1 SRRQAC
7 SKSAHRESERERG
20 ARGREQTCS
29 VPPQTTSSSD
39 QFPCAASVVCPYIP
53 CEPRR
58 DQREAREEKADKKRR
73 GEKQE
78 RKMDEYDVIVLGTGL
93 KECILSGLLSVDG
106 LKVLHMDRND
116 YYGGEST
123 SLNLTKFMMANGALV
138 RVLIHTSVTK
148 YLNFK
153 AVMAA
158 LLQQREIPA
167 TDVEALKSNLMG
179 LLKKRRARKFSYT
192 CRIREEDPKSHEG
205 LDLPQGH
212 NKGKKYGLEDDTV
225 DFIGHALALHR
236 DDNYLDEPA
245 IHTVKR
251 MKLYAESLARFQSA
265 SPYIYPLYGLGELPQ
280 AFARLSA
287 VYGGT
292 YMLNKPECKVEFDEN
307 GKAYGVTSE
316 GETAKCKK
324 IVCDPS
330 YLPEKVKKI
339 GKVARAI
346 CIMKHP
352 IPDTKDSHS
361 VQIILPK
368 KQLKRKSDM
377 YVFCCSYAHNIAPKG
392 KFIAFV
398 STEAETDK
406 PEIELKPGIDL
417 LGPVEETFFDIY
429 DRYEPTNNPEEDSC
443 FVTNSYDA
451 TTHFETTVQD
461 VLSMYNKITGKE
473 LDLSVDLNA
482 ASAAEQEAA

>member
-1 SRRQAC
+1 
-7 SKSAHRESERERG
+7 
-20 ARGREQTCS
+20 
-29 VPPQTTSSSD
+29 
-39 QFPCAASVVCPYIP
+39 
-53 CEPRR
+53 
-58 DQREAREEKADKKRR
+58 
-73 GEKQE
+73 
-78 RKMDEYDVIVLGTGL
+78 MDEEYDVIVLGTGL
-93 KECILSGLLSVDG
+93 KECIISGLLSVEG

-116 YYGGEST
+116 YYGGESS
-123 SLNLTKFMMANGALV
+123 SLNLTKLWKRFKGNDSPPEHLGVSKEYNVDMVPKFMMANGALV

-153 AVMAA
+153 AVDGSFVYNNGK
-158 LLQQREIPA
+158 IHKVPA

-179 LLKKRRARKFSYT
+179 LFEKRRARKFFIYVQDYD
-192 CRIREEDPKSHEG
+192 EEDPKSHEG
-205 LDLPQGH
+205 LDLT
-212 NKGKKYGLEDDTV
+212 KVTTREVISKYGLEDDTV

-236 DDNYLDEPA
+236 DDSYLDEPA
-245 IHTVKR
+245 LDTVKR
-251 MKLYAESLARFQSA
+251 MKLYAESLARFQGG

-292 YMLNKPECKVEFDEN
+292 YMLNKPECKVEFDES

-324 IVCDPS
+324 VVCDPS
-330 YLPEKVKKI
+330 YLPEKVKKV
-339 GKVARAI
+339 GRVARAI

-377 YVFCCSYAHNIAPKG
+377 YVFCCSYAHNVAPKG

-429 DRYEPTNNPEEDSC
+429 DRYEPINNPEEDSC
-443 FVTNSYDA
+443 FLTNSYDA
-451 TTHFETTVQD
+451 STHFETTVKD
-461 VLSMYNKITGKE
+461 VLSLYNQITGKE

-482 ASAAEQEAA
+482 ASATEQEAA

>member
-1 SRRQAC
+1 
-7 SKSAHRESERERG
+7 
-20 ARGREQTCS
+20 
-29 VPPQTTSSSD
+29 
-39 QFPCAASVVCPYIP
+39 
-53 CEPRR
+53 
-58 DQREAREEKADKKRR
+58 
-73 GEKQE
+73 
-78 RKMDEYDVIVLGTGL
+78 MDEEYDVIVLGTGL

-123 SLNLTKFMMANGALV
+123 SLNLTKLWKRFKGNDDTPEHLGVSKEYNVDMVPKFMMANGALV

-153 AVMAA
+153 AVDGSFVYNNGK
-158 LLQQREIPA
+158 IHKVPA

-179 LLKKRRARKFSYT
+179 LFEKRRARKFFIYVQDYE
-192 CRIREEDPKSHEG
+192 EEDPKSHEG
-205 LDLPQGH
+205 LDLH
-212 NKGKKYGLEDDTV
+212 KVTTREVISKYGLEDDTV

-236 DDNYLDEPA
+236 DDSYLDEPA
-245 IHTVKR
+245 IDTVKR
-251 MKLYAESLARFQSA
+251 MKLYAESLARFQGG

-292 YMLNKPECKVEFDEN
+292 YMLNKPECKVEFDES

-324 IVCDPS
+324 VVCDPS
-330 YLPEKVKKI
+330 YLPDKVQKV

-377 YVFCCSYAHNIAPKG
+377 YVFCCSYAHNVAPKG

-417 LGPVEETFFDIY
+417 LGPVEEIFFDIY
-429 DRYEPTNNPEEDSC
+429 DRYEPANASEEDNC

-451 TTHFETTVQD
+451 TTHFETTVKD
-461 VLSMYNKITGKE
+461 VLQLYSKITGKA
-473 LDLSVDLNA
+473 LNLSVDLNA
-482 ASAAEQEAA
+482 ASAAEPDAA